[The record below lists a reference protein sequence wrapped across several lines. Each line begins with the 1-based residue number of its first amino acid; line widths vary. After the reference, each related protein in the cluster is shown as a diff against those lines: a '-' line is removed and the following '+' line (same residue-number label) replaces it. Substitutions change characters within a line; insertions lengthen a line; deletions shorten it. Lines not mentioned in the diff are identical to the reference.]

1 MSTAAKILVV
11 GGVLNLAAAFAL
23 GYILSNKRLNPPNEG
38 PFYLNLAH
46 KNALQE
52 GYMLLGLTWAVTLAH
67 IDSTWLVVAAWL
79 IVASSVFQVGSAVIA
94 WVQGTRD
101 EFKER
106 SLSFYLA
113 TTNAIL
119 VTLGLAILVYGVV
132 VSL

>member
-11 GGVLNLAAAFAL
+11 GGVLNLAAAFVL
-23 GYILSNKRLNPPNEG
+23 GYILSNKRLNPPHKG
-38 PFYLNLAH
+38 PFYLDLAH

-52 GYMLLGLTWAVTLAH
+52 GFMLLGLTWAVTLAH
-67 IDSTWLVVAAWL
+67 ISSTWLILAAWL
-79 IVASSVFQVGSAVIA
+79 IVASSVFQVGAAVVG
-94 WVQGTRD
+94 WLQGTTD

-113 TTNAIL
+113 TTNAFL
-119 VTLGLAILVYGVV
+119 VTAGLAILIYGVL

>member
-1 MSTAAKILVV
+1 MSAAAKILIV
-11 GGVLNLAAAFAL
+11 GGVLNLAAAFLL
-23 GYILSNKRLNPPNEG
+23 GYVLSNRRLNPPNQG

-67 IDSTWLVVAAWL
+67 ISSTWLTVAAWL
-79 IVASSVFQVGSAVIA
+79 IVLSSVFQVGAAVVA
-94 WVQGTRD
+94 WRQGTVD

-106 SLSFYLA
+106 SPSFYLA

-119 VTLGLAILVYGVV
+119 VTLGLAILVYGVL

>member
-1 MSTAAKILVV
+1 MSTAAKILIV
-11 GGVLNLAAAFAL
+11 GGVLNLAAAFVL

-46 KNALQE
+46 KNGLQE

-67 IDSTWLVVAAWL
+67 ISSGWLTLAAWL
-79 IVASSVFQVGSAVIA
+79 IVASSVFQVGAAVVA
-94 WVQGTRD
+94 WQMGTKD
-101 EFKER
+101 EFKEK

-119 VTLGLAILVYGVV
+119 VTVGLAIVIYGVM

>member
-11 GGVLNLAAAFAL
+11 GGVLNLASAFVL
-23 GYILSNKRLNPPNEG
+23 GYMLSNKRLNPPNEG

-52 GYMLLGLTWAVTLAH
+52 GFMLLGLTWAVTLAH
-67 IDSTWLVVAAWL
+67 ISSTWLTVAAWL
-79 IVASSVFQVGSAVIA
+79 IVASSVFQVGAAVVA
-94 WVQGTRD
+94 WLQGTVD

-106 SLSFYLA
+106 STSFYLA

-119 VTLGLAILVYGVV
+119 ASIGLAIMIYGVL

>member
-1 MSTAAKILVV
+1 MSTAAKVLIV
-11 GGVLNLAAAFAL
+11 GGVLNLAAAFVL
-23 GYILSNKRLNPPNEG
+23 GYVLSNKRLNPPNQG

-67 IDSTWLVVAAWL
+67 IGSTWLTVAAWL
-79 IVASSVFQVGSAVIA
+79 IVASSVFQVGAAVVA
-94 WVQGTRD
+94 WLQGTTD

-106 SLSFYLA
+106 SPSFYLA
-113 TTNAIL
+113 TINAIL
-119 VTLGLAILVYGVV
+119 VSVGLAILVYGVL

>member
-1 MSTAAKILVV
+1 MSAAAKILIV
-11 GGVLNLAAAFAL
+11 GGVLNLAAAFVL
-23 GYILSNKRLNPPNEG
+23 GYVLSNKRLNPPNQG

-67 IDSTWLVVAAWL
+67 IGSTWLTVAAWL
-79 IVASSVFQVGSAVIA
+79 IVASSVFQVGSAVLA
-94 WVQGTRD
+94 WRQGTVD

-106 SLSFYLA
+106 SPSFYLA

-119 VTLGLAILVYGVV
+119 VTLGLAILVYGVL

>member
-1 MSTAAKILVV
+1 MSAAAKILIV
-11 GGVLNLAAAFAL
+11 GGVLNLAAAFVL
-23 GYILSNKRLNPPNEG
+23 GYVLSNKRLNPPNQG

-67 IDSTWLVVAAWL
+67 IGSTWLTVAAWL
-79 IVASSVFQVGSAVIA
+79 IVASSVFQVGSAVLA
-94 WVQGTRD
+94 WRQGTVD

-106 SLSFYLA
+106 SPSFYLA

-119 VTLGLAILVYGVV
+119 VTAGLAILVYGVL